1 VSYEDECAHCGAELT
16 GRKRRFCSQRC
27 RTAASRSMRP
37 MRPCRLCGD
46 LFLPEGPGQPSTC
59 PYDDA
64 PPACQDLQDDEED
77 RQASV
82 RASRALSRADTCQG
96 PGCASQ
102 LLYGGRG
109 RPPRYCSRACRNRAT
124 RKAS

>member
-1 VSYEDECAHCGAELT
+1 
-16 GRKRRFCSQRC
+16 
-27 RTAASRSMRP
+27 
-37 MRPCRLCGD
+37 
-46 LFLPEGPGQPSTC
+46 
-59 PYDDA
+59 
-64 PPACQDLQDDEED
+64 
-77 RQASV
+77 V